1 MVFYVPHFL
10 YHQAIISIQFLC
22 FLTLFYTEQ
31 VQILDNSVCQALYG
45 IMTDNMMCTSGD
57 NGRGTCYGDS
67 GGPAVVKQ
75 PDGSYVQVRED
86 VTVNN

>member
-1 MVFYVPHFL
+1 MFFNPIL
-10 YHQAIISIQFLC
+10 RLQ
-22 FLTLFYTEQ
+22 Q

-75 PDGSYVQVRED
+75 PDGSYVQVIED
-86 VTVNN
+86 AHSKQLSTTT

>member
-1 MVFYVPHFL
+1 M
-10 YHQAIISIQFLC
+10 YHIFFVTKQSFLC
-22 FLTLFYTEQ
+22 SIYVLLTQFYPAEQ

-86 VTVNN
+86 VKVNN

>member
-1 MVFYVPHFL
+1 M
-10 YHQAIISIQFLC
+10 
-22 FLTLFYTEQ
+22 FLTLFYAEQ

-75 PDGSYVQVRED
+75 PDGSYVQVCRRSKHFS
-86 VTVNN
+86 VTKTYDNATI